1 MSIKNIKFIKIF
13 ETVDKNFNRKINGK
27 NEISNIS
34 LVKIP
39 KNTILYQGTDFDFDR
54 IKKR

>member
-27 NEISNIS
+27 NEIS